1 MRDRIGSPVPPCA
14 SIAGKEDMRRCAPTD
29 RVDAERKR
37 AAEEIRGRRFGPF
50 AAAGPVRLLL
60 VAMLV
65 GGAGLFFAV
74 GGLDLLSF
82 EALGRERQALAAW
95 VDERAV
101 AAQLACE
108 SGREACRERVCQYG

>member
-1 MRDRIGSPVPPCA
+1 
-14 SIAGKEDMRRCAPTD
+14 
-29 RVDAERKR
+29 
-37 AAEEIRGRRFGPF
+37 
-50 AAAGPVRLLL
+50 
-60 VAMLV
+60 MLV

-101 AAQLACE
+101 AAPLAFVALYAALTAL
-108 SGREACRERVCQYG
+108 SLPLATVLTVAAGFLFGPVAGTSLAVPGAPSAATVASLAAQQTP